1 MKNAVN
7 AKEENQIGK
16 SETLTQHLQKNKP
29 LIDVV
34 AKFFLPIVLLQK
46 KKELVPNKIPDKL
59 FDESDY
65 LVCFRGDSETVCRQT
80 KVY

>member
-34 AKFFLPIVLLQK
+34 AKFFLPIVLLQT
-46 KKELVPNKIPDKL
+46 KKERTCAKQDT
-59 FDESDY
+59 
-65 LVCFRGDSETVCRQT
+65 R
-80 KVY
+80 